1 MTLADK
7 RQARSL
13 PALMLL
19 LLVALVWG
27 ATFSLTKGALARTSA
42 ESFLFM
48 RFALATI
55 AMVPVIYFV
64 NGPGKRLPKKN
75 EFLAGGLLG
84 LLMWA
89 GYELQTI
96 GLRSISASL
105 SGLLTGLSVVM
116 VPYISHF
123 FHRKV
128 RSNAIV
134 ATFLA
139 LLGTVLI
146 SGFGK
151 VNFGFGAW
159 LTVGCAISFALQIS
173 VTDVVIAK
181 CDTVRLVFVEL
192 AVVAILSLFSLVLST
207 RASYGVLVLQLKDAR
222 FLIVFVGLIVNAL
235 LATTFAFLAQAY
247 AQRRL
252 PAAEVGVVLA
262 LEPGFAVLIAT
273 FLGAP
278 ITLAE
283 ALGGFFIV
291 AGVAWAAM

>member
-13 PALMLL
+13 PALILL

-27 ATFSLTKGALARTSA
+27 ATFTLTKSALARTTA
-42 ESFLFM
+42 ESFLFL

-55 AMVPVIYFV
+55 AMSPVVYFANV
-64 NGPGKRLPKKN
+64 PGKRLPKKN
-75 EFLAGGLLG
+75 EVLSGGLLG
-84 LLMWA
+84 ILMWA
-89 GYELQTI
+89 GYELQTV

-123 FHRKV
+123 FHRRV
-128 RSNAIV
+128 RTNAVV

-139 LLGTVLI
+139 LVGTALI

-151 VNFGFGAW
+151 VNFGVGAW
-159 LTVGCAISFALQIS
+159 LTIGCAISFALQIS
-173 VTDVVIAK
+173 VTDVVISK
-181 CDTVRLVFVEL
+181 CDSVRLVVVEL
-192 AVVAILSLFSLVLST
+192 GVVSVLSLFSQAVST
-207 RASYGVLVLQLKDAR
+207 RASLVGLVSQLADVR
-222 FLIVFVGLIVNAL
+222 YPIVFASL
-235 LATTFAFLAQAY
+235 LFNSLVATTFAFLAQAY

-252 PAAEVGVVLA
+252 PPTEVGVVLA

-278 ITLAE
+278 ITLPE
-283 ALGGFFIV
+283 ALGGVLIV
-291 AGVAWAAM
+291 AGVAWAAT

>member
-1 MTLADK
+1 M
-7 RQARSL
+7 
-13 PALMLL
+13 
-19 LLVALVWG
+19 
-27 ATFSLTKGALARTSA
+27 
-42 ESFLFM
+42 
-48 RFALATI
+48 
-55 AMVPVIYFV
+55 AMMPVIYFSNV
-64 NGPGKRLPKKN
+64 PGKRLPKKA
-75 EFLAGGLLG
+75 EFLAGALLG

-128 RSNAIV
+128 RSNAVV

-151 VNFGFGAW
+151 VNFGIGAW
-159 LTVGCAISFALQIS
+159 LTIGCAISFALQIS
-173 VTDVVIAK
+173 VTDVVISK

-192 AVVAILSLFSLVLST
+192 AVVAILSFFSLAFST
-207 RASYGVLVLQLKDAR
+207 RASLGVIASQLADAR
-222 FLIVFVGLIVNAL
+222 FPIVFVSLIINAL
-235 LATTFAFLAQAY
+235 VATTFAFLAQAY

-252 PAAEVGVVLA
+252 PATEVGVVLA

-283 ALGGFFIV
+283 ALGGVLIV
-291 AGVAWAAM
+291 VGVAWAAI